1 MASKTSANLSIARSL
16 LASASFKTRCE
27 TMLQA
32 CLNVQGDV
40 DVLSVSSVDGRNVA
54 CVQRGNLQPA
64 RIAALSAT
72 LMSVSESLAK
82 EVAGGGVDHA
92 LLSLRQGVVVSRRLN
107 DRTGIFTLSLI
118 GRGSI
123 NLALALR
130 TAIDVSDAL
139 VAEIESEIASA
150 SLSIS
155 AA

>member
-1 MASKTSANLSIARSL
+1 MSSKNKPDLAAGRRL
-16 LASASFKTRCE
+16 LTSASFKSRCE
-27 TMLQA
+27 GVLNA
-32 CLNVQGDV
+32 CLDKHTEV
-40 DVLSVSSVDGRNVA
+40 DVLSVSSVDGRNFA
-54 CVQRGNLQPA
+54 CMQRGGLQPG

-82 EVAGGGVDHA
+82 EVGGGSVDHA
-92 LLSLRQGVVVSRRLN
+92 LLSLRQGVVVSRRLA

-130 TAIDVSDAL
+130 TAIDVSDRLA
-139 VAEIESEIASA
+139 AEIESEIAAGSVTV
-150 SLSIS
+150 S